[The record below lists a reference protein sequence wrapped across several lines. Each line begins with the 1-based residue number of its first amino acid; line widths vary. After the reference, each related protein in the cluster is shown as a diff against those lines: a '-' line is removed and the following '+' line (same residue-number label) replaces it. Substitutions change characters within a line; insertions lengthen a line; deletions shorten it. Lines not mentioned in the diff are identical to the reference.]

1 MADVIA
7 IIITID
13 RHLFVLNK
21 AGVMALHLYM
31 RQILLPW
38 WMILLPLFLLIVGRC
53 YCLSTVSC
61 G

>member
-7 IIITID
+7 IIITIGS
-13 RHLFVLNK
+13 HLFVLIK

-31 RQILLPW
+31 RQMLLPW
-38 WMILLPLFLLIVGRC
+38 WMMLLQLFVLIVGRC